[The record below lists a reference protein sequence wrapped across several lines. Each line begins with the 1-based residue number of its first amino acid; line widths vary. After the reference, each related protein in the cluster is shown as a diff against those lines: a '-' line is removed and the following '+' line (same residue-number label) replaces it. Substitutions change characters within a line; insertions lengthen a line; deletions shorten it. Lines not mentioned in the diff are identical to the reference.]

1 MSLAIDGL
9 VSGLDTTSLINSLMQ
24 IEAAPQT
31 LLKNRMSSTN
41 TLVTALQ
48 SLNSSVAALATKATA
63 AAKPETSN
71 LFTATS
77 SAPSVTVTASS
88 GADAGRIDLRVA
100 SVAAAQ
106 VSVSAAMTVWPDSP
120 ATFTIVASDGTKTE
134 LTAASTALADIVDRI
149 NGADAGVR
157 AVRVAAGT
165 DSGGAPLYRLQ
176 FTSTETGADGAFS
189 VYRGT
194 AADVTANTATNLLTS
209 PGAATVTTA
218 SNASVTLWAGT
229 PAEQTIS
236 SSTNSFSELLPGVTV
251 TVSAVESSPVAITV
265 ARNSAGVASV
275 ASGLVDSI
283 KATIGFISQLSAVS
297 TSSASGTAKTTAGIF
312 TGNSTVRDVSSKVLS
327 AATAPVDGRSPSE
340 IGISITKDGTVA
352 WDTTKF
358 SAAYAADP
366 EATSAMM
373 RTIADRVA
381 DAATAASDKFSGSIS
396 TLIAG
401 QQSSLRTINEQITQ
415 WDDRLATRRTTLE
428 NIYSALEVRMSALQS
443 QSSWLTSQLAGLS
456 SSTSTGA

>member
-24 IEAAPQT
+24 LEAAPQT
-31 LLKNRMSSTN
+31 LLKNRVSSTN
-41 TLVTALQ
+41 TLVSALQ

-88 GADAGRIDLRVA
+88 GADAGRLDLRVA

-120 ATFTIVASDGTKTE
+120 ATFTIVAADGTKTE
-134 LTAASTALADIVDRI
+134 LTAASTDLADVVDEI

-165 DSGGAPLYRLQ
+165 DPGGAPLYRLQ
-176 FTSTETGADGAFS
+176 FTSTATGADSAFS

-218 SNASVTLWAGT
+218 SDATVTLWAGT
-229 PAEQTIS
+229 PAEQTIT

-251 TVSAVESSPVAITV
+251 AVSAVEASPVSITI

-283 KATIGFISQLSAVS
+283 KATLGFINSLSAVS
-297 TSSASGTAKTTAGIF
+297 TSSATGTARTTAGIF
-312 TGNSTVRDVSSKVLS
+312 TGNSTVRDVSSKVLT
-327 AATAPVDGRSPSE
+327 AASAPVDGRSPSE

-352 WDTTKF
+352 WDAAKF

-373 RTIADRVA
+373 QTISDRVA

-396 TLIAG
+396 NLIAG
-401 QQSSLRTINEQITQ
+401 QQSSLRTINDQITQ
-415 WDDRLATRRTTLE
+415 WDDRLTTRRNTLE
-428 NIYSALEVRMSALQS
+428 SVYSALEVRMSALQA

-456 SSTSTGA
+456 STSTGA